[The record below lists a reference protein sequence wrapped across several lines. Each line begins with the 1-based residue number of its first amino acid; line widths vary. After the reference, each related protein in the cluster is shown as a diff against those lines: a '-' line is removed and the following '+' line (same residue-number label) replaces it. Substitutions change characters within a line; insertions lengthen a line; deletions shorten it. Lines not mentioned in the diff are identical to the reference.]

1 MKLTFTTMLADI
13 VWQMTLITDN
23 EKVQIK
29 KV

>member
-1 MKLTFTTMLADI
+1 MKLTFRTMLADI

-29 KV
+29 KF